1 MDICFTHAETRIGT
15 DFTACGGVDSNKA
28 LCYQP
33 PPIWAR
39 KGFKCPFF
47 YRGFKGLRALE
58 GRGLVAR
65 RGFLV
70 PCNVGSNPAAPTLR
84 PETDYVRSDLY
95 RQ

>member
-1 MDICFTHAETRIGT
+1 MSVF
-15 DFTACGGVDSNKA
+15 
-28 LCYQP
+28 L
-33 PPIWAR
+33 
-39 KGFKCPFF
+39 
-47 YRGFKGLRALE
+47 RGFKGLRALE